1 MGRLSFRI
9 PRDERSDPEKEVKRI
24 LTSTNKGLTRGDR
37 RDIKQKNLFLQ
48 EGAFSSFQS
57 SCRKVSGL
65 EVEEEVLF
73 SSVGEQGPHPESEE
87 ALGDSNLCNRI
98 SKE

>member
-9 PRDERSDPEKEVKRI
+9 TRDEMSDPEKEVKRI

-73 SSVGEQGPHPESEE
+73 SSVGEAGTSSRVRRS
-87 ALGDSNLCNRI
+87 LGR
-98 SKE
+98 